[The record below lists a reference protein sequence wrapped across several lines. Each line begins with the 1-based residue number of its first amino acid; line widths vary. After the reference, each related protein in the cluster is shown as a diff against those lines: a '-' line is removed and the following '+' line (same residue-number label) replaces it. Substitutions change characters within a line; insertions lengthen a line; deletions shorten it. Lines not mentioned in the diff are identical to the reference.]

1 MCSTN
6 TILLF
11 RASDYNVRWPHKLH
25 TISCQQLPVFF
36 CVIGT
41 TELHYTQYTLIKHP
55 EKEHHIHLVLARYR
69 IRCAGH
75 TALKWNV
82 SESATIPKK
91 SSSRRSRSRAAFCP
105 PNSASYD
112 IFSVRSPTEWWIWL
126 RFKFFLYIYIR
137 WSECLSRA
145 SQSGCPKKGWNEL
158 AAIMLNPHRNIKI
171 YICLCILW
179 KSCVCVCVL

>member
-1 MCSTN
+1 MTSQT
-6 TILLF
+6 
-11 RASDYNVRWPHKLH
+11 SHH
-25 TISCQQLPVFF
+25 QLPTVTCFF

-126 RFKFFLYIYIR
+126 RFKIFVYIYTMIGVP
-137 WSECLSRA
+137 LSCVTKWLSKKGVKRTCCDYVEPA
-145 SQSGCPKKGWNEL
+145 SQ
-158 AAIMLNPHRNIKI
+158 
-171 YICLCILW
+171 Y
-179 KSCVCVCVL
+179 